1 MAMVEMSLIGTE
13 RHGTV
18 GETAWIVAGLKI
30 EDTQ

>member
-1 MAMVEMSLIGTE
+1 MIEMSLIGTE
-13 RHGTV
+13 RHRAV